1 MQAGL
6 GAAVAA
12 ARERWQPPFVTS
24 QGPYLHVTSA
34 CASCKRE
41 CYVADYTV
49 ALISQMNQKKKRR
62 SKRQVVMNKSMN
74 RHIHSFTYTHKYT
87 VYLHI
92 HVYFRAR
99 FILTDVRR

>member
-49 ALISQMNQKKKRR
+49 ALISQMNQKKK
-62 SKRQVVMNKSMN
+62 KKKQKAGGNE
-74 RHIHSFTYTHKYT
+74 
-87 VYLHI
+87 
-92 HVYFRAR
+92 
-99 FILTDVRR
+99 